1 MVCPRLTRC
10 ILSAADTTPRDR
22 PTRPVL
28 PFVGAKSGQPLE
40 TCAPERR
47 LNFPG

>member
-22 PTRPVL
+22 PTRPAL
-28 PFVGAKSGQPLE
+28 SFAGAESGPPPG

>member
-10 ILSAADTTPRDR
+10 ILSAADTTPHGG

-28 PFVGAKSGQPLE
+28 PYAGAESGPPLE

-47 LNFPG
+47 LNLPG